1 MKSSFRL
8 FLADKNI
15 KRKFK
20 FLLSLVVFLVTFFA
34 ITVTYSHN
42 FLNKNAE
49 SEIKEKAQLNNKI
62 LKERFDDIFNVLY
75 STSSMISLEN
85 DIKSPEV
92 LQKLRQI
99 SLKNGFDR
107 MAVTT
112 PDGMSYTD
120 DDNIHNSKNRSY
132 FIESMN
138 GKEFVTEIEKSNLT
152 GKPFIAFSCPIVKDQ
167 SIIGVLR
174 ITISKDFF
182 MNLVNIEDLT
192 SADDVFLI
200 DPSGSV
206 VLISED
212 NIFNTMLKENKK
224 NISAVNNLEHAALS
238 NKETC
243 INYLDGNKKMYVY
256 TIPFHYNDWN
266 VITTLSKAEA
276 NKSYHMIYLYSV
288 FSPVIFIVII
298 IVNLLYCRGSYKQF
312 VLQNKISS
320 KEISIISS
328 VPSLCVFWYDIKK
341 RTITFSKGLQ
351 EQIGCRPRIE
361 NIPESLID
369 NDLIFSEHAEL
380 LSDYFERI
388 NKGLSNNIAYIK
400 IKKADGKYSLFKIDS
415 TTIYYKGSPLKAVGY
430 IEKTNTKS
438 KQSSDI
444 AVYDSLTGL
453 YNKLSMKNYI
463 NNFIKNNSSSIGAL
477 LIVDIYNFN
486 LINEKLGYSYGDKVI
501 KDMADQLKS
510 LFRSS
515 DIIARSSDDEFLLFM
530 KDVNS
535 INLLTNKINKIIDST
550 NKIIPEDKSMSVSVN
565 IGVAMFPQD
574 GDEFNELFK
583 NSTTALTI
591 AKRKGGGYF
600 EFYSEI
606 NL

>member
-1 MKSSFRL
+1 MKSSIKL
-8 FLADKNI
+8 FLAEKNN
-15 KRKFK
+15 KRKFI
-20 FLLSLVVFLVTFFA
+20 FLLVLIVFLAAFFA
-34 ITVTYSHN
+34 ITMTCSYD
-42 FLNKNAE
+42 FLRKNAKN
-49 SEIKEKAQLNNKI
+49 EIKEKAQLNSQIVNEK
-62 LKERFDDIFNVLY
+62 FNGIFSVLY
-75 STSSMISLEN
+75 STSSMISLEK

-138 GKEFVTEIEKSNLT
+138 GKEFVTEIEKSNLN

-167 SIIGVLR
+167 TIVGVLR
-174 ITISKDFF
+174 ITISKVFF
-182 MNLVNIEDLT
+182 KKLVNIEDMT
-192 SADDVFLI
+192 GTNDVFLI

-212 NIFNTMLKENKK
+212 NIFNKMLKENKK
-224 NISAVNNLEHAALS
+224 NISSVNNLEQAALNS
-238 NKETC
+238 KETC
-243 INYLDGNKKMYVY
+243 INYLDGNKKMYAY
-256 TIPFHYNDWN
+256 TVPFHYNDWSI
-266 VITTLSKAEA
+266 ITTLSEARA

-288 FSPVIFIVII
+288 FFPAIFVVII

-328 VPSLCVFWYDIKK
+328 APTLYAFWYDIKK
-341 RTITFSKGLQ
+341 RTLTFSEGFQ
-351 EQIGCRPRIE
+351 ELIGCRPSCE
-361 NIPESLID
+361 NIPDSLID
-369 NDLIFSEHAEL
+369 NDYIFSEHTEL
-380 LSDYFERI
+380 LSDFFERL
-388 NKGLSNNIAYIK
+388 NSGMSNNIAYIK
-400 IKKADGKYSLFKIDS
+400 IRKADGNYSLFKISS
-415 TTIYYKGSPLKAVGY
+415 TTIYYKGLPLKAVGY
-430 IEKTNTKS
+430 LENTGIKG
-438 KQSSDI
+438 KQDSNI

-453 YNKLSMKNYI
+453 YNKLSIKNYV
-463 NNFIKNNSSSIGAL
+463 NNFINNNSSSIGAL

-501 KDMADQLKS
+501 KDIADQLKS

-535 INLLTNKINKIIDST
+535 VDLLTSKINKIIDST
-550 NKIIPEDKSMSVSVN
+550 NKIIPEDESMSVSVN

-583 NSTTALTI
+583 NSTTALI
-591 AKRKGGGYF
+591 KAKRKGGGYF

>member
-1 MKSSFRL
+1 MKSNFRL
-8 FLADKNI
+8 FLSEKNN
-15 KRKFK
+15 KRKFI
-20 FLLSLVVFLVTFFA
+20 FLLSLLVILVAFFA
-34 ITVTYSHN
+34 ITMTFSHN
-42 FLNKNAE
+42 FLSKNAE
-49 SEIKEKAQLNNKI
+49 SEIKEKAQLNNQI
-62 LKERFDDIFNVLY
+62 LNERFEGIFDVLY

-99 SLKNGFDR
+99 SSKNGFDR

-120 DDNIHNSKNRSY
+120 DNNIHNSKNRSY

-138 GKEFVTEIEKSNLT
+138 GKDFVTEIEKSNLN

-167 SIIGVLR
+167 SVVGVLR

-182 MNLVNIEDLT
+182 MKLVNIEDLSGT
-192 SADDVFLI
+192 DDVFVI
-200 DPSGSV
+200 DSSGSV
-206 VLISED
+206 VIISED
-212 NIFNTMLKENKK
+212 NIFNIMLKENKK
-224 NISAVNNLEHAALS
+224 NISAVNNLEQAALN

-243 INYLDGNKKMYVY
+243 INYLDGNKKMYAFSV
-256 TIPFHYNDWN
+256 PFDYNNWN
-266 VITTLSKAEA
+266 VITTLSKTQA

-288 FSPVIFIVII
+288 FFPMIFIVII
-298 IVNLLYCRGSYKQF
+298 IVNILYCRGSYKQF

-320 KEISIISS
+320 KDISIISS
-328 VPSLCVFWYDIKK
+328 APSLSVFWYDIKK
-341 RTITFSKGLQ
+341 RTITFSKGFQ
-351 EQIGCRPRIE
+351 EQIGCRPIIE

-380 LSDYFERI
+380 LSEFFERI
-388 NKGLSNNIAYIK
+388 NSGLSNNEAYVK
-400 IKKADGKYSLFKIDS
+400 IKKTDGKYSLFKISS
-415 TTIYYKGSPLKAVGY
+415 TTIYYNGSPFKAVGY
-430 IEKTNTKS
+430 LEKTSSKS
-438 KQSSDI
+438 KKDSDI

-453 YNKLSMKNYI
+453 YNKFSIKNYV
-463 NNFIKNNSSSIGAL
+463 NNFLINNSSSIGAL

-535 INLLTNKINKIIDST
+535 VNLLTSKINKIIDST
-550 NKIIPEDKSMSVSVN
+550 NKIIPEDESMSVSVN

-583 NSTTALTI
+583 NSTTALML
-591 AKRKGGGYF
+591 AKIKGGGYF
-600 EFYSEI
+600 EFYSET